1 GEGLQVTMSQTSSR
15 IIDRGRGPELE
26 GTRVTVY
33 RIMDFVRGGSS
44 PEEMAQELELTSEQV
59 SRALDFIAAH
69 RDEVEAAY
77 EQILQRVS
85 GPNPDWIE
93 ARLAKSPEAL
103 RERLE
108 QRRRETA
115 GHADPR

>member
-1 GEGLQVTMSQTSSR
+1 MSQTSSR

-33 RIMDFVRGGSS
+33 RIMDFVRDGSS
-44 PEEMAQELELTSEQV
+44 PEEMARELELTAEQV
-59 SRALDFIAAH
+59 SQALDYLAAH

-77 EQILQRVS
+77 EPILQRVS
-85 GPNPDWIE
+85 GPNPDWVE

-108 QRRRETA
+108 QRRRDTA